1 MSEKQAKANRRLV
14 LALIELTFENGETT
28 YLDIT
33 KVQIV
38 DRESGKPLF
47 SEVMQEQPEIEVVKE
62 GNWTGV
68 RYKPK
73 EKKQ

>member
-14 LALIELTFENGETT
+14 LAQIELTFETGETT

-47 SEVMQEQPEIEVVKE
+47 NEVMQEQPEVEVVKN